1 MDKLWA
7 KRRAPTP
14 LVWDELSDDVEKA
27 SAGGIAD
34 QVHWSLK
41 KCAEV
46 LESSINT
53 LKATYEKSDYK
64 DHLVWDKDDEAAM
77 DFVVAC
83 SNIRAFIYNIPQKT
97 RFDVKSMAGNI
108 IPAIATTNAVIAGGI
123 VMEALKIINGQEDKC
138 KTTYLTK
145 KPNPRKKILV
155 PCELNKPNPKCY
167 VCSEKREIG
176 LKLDIEKVTIKT
188 LEEKILKGSLS
199 MVAPDAEIDDGSG
212 KIIISSE
219 EPMDAKL
226 AEKTLK
232 DMGVADGSILSCD
245 DFLQDYDVK
254 VIIYHSTELKDG
266 VEFELVGDLSK
277 PEEEKNGHKNG
288 KNGAEAN
295 GSGNGSAQNGEES
308 AGDRKRKNEGEKD
321 SVSKKAKLDNEDD
334 DGIVCIDDDV
344 VEVEE
349 GQSPAKKAKLAA
361 ATGDATAAKPVTN
374 EDSELVCL
382 D

>member
-1 MDKLWA
+1 MKNLITRIILSGTKMTRPQWILLLP
-7 KRRAPTP
+7 APT
-14 LVWDELSDDVEKA
+14 LGHS
-27 SAGGIAD
+27 STTF
-34 QVHWSLK
+34 LK
-41 KCAEV
+41 
-46 LESSINT
+46 
-53 LKATYEKSDYK
+53 
-64 DHLVWDKDDEAAM
+64 
-77 DFVVAC
+77 
-83 SNIRAFIYNIPQKT
+83 KT

-138 KTTYLTK
+138 RTTYLTK

-199 MVAPDAEIDDGSG
+199 MVAPDAEIDG
-212 KIIISSE
+212 KGTIIISSE
-219 EPMDAKL
+219 DPMDATF

-232 DMGVADGSILSCD
+232 DLGVADGSILSCD

-254 VIIYHSTELKDG
+254 VIVYHSTELKDG

-277 PEEEKNGHKNG
+277 LDTICYKPEDEENGHKNG

-308 AGDRKRKNEGEKD
+308 AGDRKRKNEEEKD
-321 SVSKKAKLDNEDD
+321 SVSKKAKLDDEDD
-334 DGIVCIDDDV
+334 DGIVCLDDDI

-361 ATGDATAAKPVTN
+361 AIGGATVAKPVTK
-374 EDSELVCL
+374 EDSELVCI

>member
-1 MDKLWA
+1 
-7 KRRAPTP
+7 
-14 LVWDELSDDVEKA
+14 
-27 SAGGIAD
+27 
-34 QVHWSLK
+34 
-41 KCAEV
+41 
-46 LESSINT
+46 
-53 LKATYEKSDYK
+53 
-64 DHLVWDKDDEAAM
+64 
-77 DFVVAC
+77 
-83 SNIRAFIYNIPQKT
+83 
-97 RFDVKSMAGNI
+97 
-108 IPAIATTNAVIAGGI
+108 
-123 VMEALKIINGQEDKC
+123 MEALKIINGQEDKC
-138 KTTYLTK
+138 RTTYLTK

-199 MVAPDAEIDDGSG
+199 MVAPDAEIDG
-212 KIIISSE
+212 KGTIIISSE
-219 EPMDAKL
+219 EPMDATF

-232 DMGVADGSILSCD
+232 DLGVADGSILSCD

-277 PEEEKNGHKNG
+277 LEATKPEEEENGHKNG

-321 SVSKKAKLDNEDD
+321 SVSKKAKLDEDD
-334 DGIVCIDDDV
+334 DGIVCLDDDI

-361 ATGDATAAKPVTN
+361 ATGGATAAKPVTK
-374 EDSELVCL
+374 EDSELVCI